1 MHVPLNANKEPVAPM
16 GTMFWFRPE
25 AFRGL
30 LDHGWKYEDFPPEPN
45 KVDGTLLHFIERAYG
60 YVPQANGYYPAYIF
74 SDRYARIEIT
84 NLSYELREV
93 VKVITVPWIR
103 EDLQQTCV
111 AIAEGKRFRNTLLR
125 VIRNIIKNVPVIGPA
140 LVKLHR
146 KQLGINEDE

>member
-1 MHVPLNANKEPVAPM
+1 M
-16 GTMFWFRPE
+16 
-25 AFRGL
+25 
-30 LDHGWKYEDFPPEPN
+30 
-45 KVDGTLLHFIERAYG
+45 
-60 YVPQANGYYPAYIF
+60 
-74 SDRYARIEIT
+74 
-84 NLSYELREV
+84 

>member
-1 MHVPLNANKEPVAPM
+1 M
-16 GTMFWFRPE
+16 
-25 AFRGL
+25 

-84 NLSYELREV
+84 NLSYE
-93 VKVITVPWIR
+93 
-103 EDLQQTCV
+103 QQTCV